1 MHCEVYC
8 DVQTYVQSKW
18 IWLLINHCIISL
30 VSIESVGSI
39 EPQDLFVQ
47 AVQVLV
53 DKCAQVK
60 RALQATLH
68 AE

>member
-1 MHCEVYC
+1 MLSGFLAFMSCTKEYGRKLTFTLDILHIV
-8 DVQTYVQSKW
+8 T
-18 IWLLINHCIISL
+18 
-30 VSIESVGSI
+30 IESVGSI